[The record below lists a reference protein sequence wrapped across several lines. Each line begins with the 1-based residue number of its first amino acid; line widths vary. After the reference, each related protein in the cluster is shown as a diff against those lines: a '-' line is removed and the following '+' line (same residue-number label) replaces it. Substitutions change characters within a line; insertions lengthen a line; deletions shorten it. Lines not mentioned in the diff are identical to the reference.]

1 MGALLLTLSLLLAAL
16 PQTSALGRFEMR
28 LRDASFPNSTV
39 TLKLCLKQFE
49 TSLRVDGRC
58 GIGSA
63 EVDLRNVSEIQM
75 PFAFEWKEDY
85 SLIVQ
90 ILQHERVVDQLAK
103 SDKLRP
109 GTEWR
114 YASTENGTA
123 RFEYRIL
130 CEESYY
136 GSDCMRRCFPTKN
149 TVCSSDGIPKCA
161 EGWGG
166 KLCREP
172 ICEGGCGHGRCI
184 RPGTCLCSSGYEGQR
199 CDQCIPMRGCVH
211 GTCSSP
217 FGCDCEPGWG
227 GTNCNT
233 STSICTR
240 LRPCLNGGI
249 CRPSTE
255 RPFMCQC
262 PPGFTG
268 DTCAT
273 PLSACAGEGNPCA
286 NEGECQPIGTF
297 DFVCRCPE
305 GWRGFYVEGV
315 GCRCPADFEGAN
327 CEIAKKRCA
336 DGFEGVNCR
345 QAKKENLCGAEN
357 VCRNGGWC
365 ESDATSFKCHCPRC
379 FSGPDCSLRD
389 PGCDDSQQLLLIT
402 VILGVVVVLVLVL
415 LGLIVFLIRRRHS
428 DPEIREAPL
437 AKKEPKIYS
446 LSSEYASRY
455 GADPCEAVLAPNS
468 RLREAAEK
476 ALREDP
482 HYAEIDALSSV

>member
-1 MGALLLTLSLLLAAL
+1 MGGRNGGTFASMVIGTLAF
-16 PQTSALGRFEMR
+16 GRFEMR

-90 ILQHERVVDQLAK
+90 ILEHERVVDQLAK
-103 SDKLRP
+103 SDRLRP

-114 YASTENGTA
+114 SATTKNGTV

-149 TVCSSDGIPKCA
+149 TVCEADGSRKCSH
-161 EGWGG
+161 GWAG
-166 KLCREP
+166 LRCREP
-172 ICEGGCGHGRCI
+172 ICEGGCGNGRCI
-184 RPGTCLCSSGYEGQR
+184 QPGKCRCLSGYQGER

-255 RPFMCQC
+255 RPFTCQC

-305 GWRGFYVEGV
+305 GWSGRFCDRPSAHECRNGGFYVEGV
-315 GCRCPADFEGAN
+315 GCRCLADFEGAN

-336 DGFEGVNCR
+336 DGFEGVSCR
-345 QAKKENLCGAEN
+345 QAKKENPCGAEN
-357 VCRNGGWC
+357 ICRSISWSEENA
-365 ESDATSFKCHCPRC
+365 EV
-379 FSGPDCSLRD
+379 LRIV
-389 PGCDDSQQLLLIT
+389 GA
-402 VILGVVVVLVLVL
+402 VL
-415 LGLIVFLIRRRHS
+415 LVVALIVVITCLIRKRHLES
-428 DPEIREAPL
+428 EYSIPHAVL
-437 AKKEPKIYS
+437 ANRKEE
-446 LSSEYASRY
+446 LSPIHYEYASRY
-455 GADPCEAVLAPNS
+455 DADPCQNFLAPNW
-468 RLREAAEK
+468 RLQEAAK
-476 ALREDP
+476 RKLDDDS
-482 HYAEIDALSSV
+482 YYSEIDLLS